1 MYKMSFDMHL
11 KRITGNLFF
20 ISVVLL
26 CLIALNVLKAQATD
40 ISHSDEQHAS
50 DQCREDWEKLTKSG
64 NHDLPFECDQCSASF
79 ICIDDLRSHQY
90 NHSRYGSKTAEKYR
104 KHVRNRP
111 KKKES
116 KRLLAKYQLG
126 LLLFSLSNE
135 KLNSEYERK
144 VQILMKSLP
153 ESDITQD
160 DDQTVSMLQNIY
172 SDIIQDIKG
181 NCSEESATDKKNII
195 DCMPESVLRIKKL
208 ILSLYRLDAV
218 IIENKN
224 SDKIKIISEQL
235 ALINDT
241 CLLYAPCEDLF
252 ILFQQP
258 VTEICDNF
266 LGVFR
271 SWKLELQKNEQF
283 LLQKS
288 AS

>member
-64 NHDLPFECDQCSASF
+64 NHDLPLECDQCSASF
-79 ICIDDLRSHQY
+79 ICIDYLRSNQY

-126 LLLFSLSNE
+126 
-135 KLNSEYERK
+135 
-144 VQILMKSLP
+144 
-153 ESDITQD
+153 
-160 DDQTVSMLQNIY
+160 
-172 SDIIQDIKG
+172 
-181 NCSEESATDKKNII
+181 
-195 DCMPESVLRIKKL
+195 
-208 ILSLYRLDAV
+208 
-218 IIENKN
+218 
-224 SDKIKIISEQL
+224 
-235 ALINDT
+235 
-241 CLLYAPCEDLF
+241 
-252 ILFQQP
+252 
-258 VTEICDNF
+258 
-266 LGVFR
+266 
-271 SWKLELQKNEQF
+271 
-283 LLQKS
+283 
-288 AS
+288 